1 MDSYGLASSRDSDDL
16 TGVAD
21 SVWAITA
28 AIVISFVGNAVILG
42 MPVLVGAMSD
52 KLGFDEQQVGLMAS
66 ADLGGMFL
74 ASMLTATLI
83 TRLNRQHL
91 ALAGIVIA
99 ILANLL
105 STQFHGFSEL
115 FIIRIVAGFGGG
127 ICYSLGVGCL
137 AGTHH
142 TARNFSILLFTLV
155 AINAIELYTFPMLAD
170 MWGMNG
176 IYYAF
181 CSAFVFCLAVIP
193 FLPKF
198 SEESAGDVVSGPQ
211 HQHIHL
217 PGSLPKLCL
226 LAVGCFYITIGA
238 FYAYIERAGV
248 DAGLSDGFINNT
260 LTLGTL
266 FALLGCAVATWMSNR
281 FGQSKPLFVALLCMV
296 GAMVLLASDINNVNY
311 VIGYFAFNMTWLFTD
326 IYQLGTISNIDHSG
340 RYAAMIP
347 GVQGLA
353 QTIAPITA
361 GFILAQGMGYGAVM
375 FLCGVGSLAA
385 FFVYTVVY
393 MRLKQLAPDIAD
405 AS

>member
-1 MDSYGLASSRDSDDL
+1 M
-16 TGVAD
+16 
-21 SVWAITA
+21 
-28 AIVISFVGNAVILG
+28 
-42 MPVLVGAMSD
+42 
-52 KLGFDEQQVGLMAS
+52 
-66 ADLGGMFL
+66 
-74 ASMLTATLI
+74 
-83 TRLNRQHL
+83 
-91 ALAGIVIA
+91 
-99 ILANLL
+99 
-105 STQFHGFSEL
+105 
-115 FIIRIVAGFGGG
+115 
-127 ICYSLGVGCL
+127 
-137 AGTHH
+137 
-142 TARNFSILLFTLV
+142 
-155 AINAIELYTFPMLAD
+155 
-170 MWGMNG
+170 
-176 IYYAF
+176 
-181 CSAFVFCLAVIP
+181 
-193 FLPKF
+193 
-198 SEESAGDVVSGPQ
+198 
-211 HQHIHL
+211 
-217 PGSLPKLCL
+217 
-226 LAVGCFYITIGA
+226 GCFYITIGA

-361 GFILAQGMGYGAVM
+361 GFILAQGMGYGSVM
-375 FLCGVGSLAA
+375 LLCGAGSLAA